1 MDQFWDNL
9 QELFSA
15 TGEPDLEKSLNKILS
30 IGKDLSKAE
39 ILALFLANDQDPG
52 FQRYG
57 CVGPHNLLPENLPAQ
72 DLIHLSKPQQWILGK
87 RLNTALHNAARTSK
101 LQYLAS
107 SPIGQSNAIIGL
119 MVIADSNSPPT
130 DYTLQITKLL
140 AISITSVIQDYFKN
154 LQQKADN
161 ELNRHHQRINSII
174 EEQIHEGLILLDRD
188 LKIKKLNL
196 SSEMMLGYAN
206 QEVLGRNVTDILIST
221 EPLLPSLKDAQRG
234 NANFNLGDLRLYR
247 RNGDTF
253 LAHVR
258 TLPVINENEIEGVII
273 LITDLSEYDQL
284 NSHALELEKRA
295 FLGEI
300 TSIFAHEVRNPINN
314 ISTGLQLMAYDLPND
329 DPNYDSLERL
339 QRECERLEE
348 LMKSVLSFSRS
359 SEFEMEPINLPSL
372 LQHLLQ
378 RLKSRLSRYNVEANL
393 QAISDCPPILGNPR
407 ALEQVFTNLIN
418 NANQAM
424 QETGGKISIKIQTIK
439 TAENSQFVETSVADT
454 GPGIPIELQEKIF
467 KPYFTTEKSG
477 TGLGLAIASKII
489 EAHNGTID
497 LESFPGASVF
507 HIRFPIAI
515 KQDYDS
521 KNNILYNKKIT
532 N

>member
-15 TGEPDLEKSLNKILS
+15 ASELDLESSLNKILS

-39 ILALFLANDQDPG
+39 ILALYLANDQDPG

-57 CVGPHNLLPENLPAQ
+57 CVGPHDLLPENLPAQ

-87 RLNTALHNAARTSK
+87 RLNTALHNAARASK

-107 SPIGQSNAIIGL
+107 SPIGQTNAIIGL
-119 MVIADSNSPPT
+119 MVIADSKSPPT
-130 DYTLQITKLL
+130 DYTQQITKLL

-154 LQQKADN
+154 QQIQEDK
-161 ELNRHHQRINSII
+161 EISSHHQRINSII
-174 EEQIHEGLILLDRD
+174 EEQIHEGLILIDPD
-188 LKIKKLNL
+188 LNIQKLNL
-196 SSEMMLGYAN
+196 SSEMMLGYSN
-206 QEVLGRNVTDILIST
+206 EEVLERNVTDILIST

-258 TLPVINENEIEGVII
+258 TLPVMNGKEINGIII

-329 DPNYDSLERL
+329 DPNCDSLERL
-339 QRECERLEE
+339 QRECDRLEE

-372 LQHLLQ
+372 LQHLLS
-378 RLKSRLSRYNVEANL
+378 RLKSRLTRFNVEANL
-393 QAISDCPPILGNPR
+393 QTISDCPPILGNPR
-407 ALEQVFTNLIN
+407 ALEQVFINLIN

-424 QETGGKISIKIQTIK
+424 QETGGKLAIKIQTIK
-439 TAENSQFVETSVADT
+439 TADNTQFVETSVADT

-477 TGLGLAIASKII
+477 TGLGLAIANKII

-507 HIRFPIAI
+507 HIRIPIVK
-515 KQDYDS
+515 KQDLKLRNTILD
-521 KNNILYNKKIT
+521 KNK
-532 N
+532 